1 MDLKGGMMKH
11 RVAMMSGA
19 VVLVMIGVS
28 GCFSQQKNNAPA
40 AQRSS
45 GGSAHPVSSAWS
57 GSHSAEI
64 SDPAYGMAAFTIDVP
79 NGWKFAGTILRPAGC
94 HASAYPAAGLS
105 YSVLSPDGVSAYMV
119 LPGVSWTGSSNGYNF
134 QGQKCPSNINID
146 SAAGLLLNIAVPSLH
161 PDAKSVTVL
170 PLDPKFQAALAANS
184 EQATAD
190 LRRNG
195 LQGRAIQD
203 AARVRVEY
211 ELNGQPIEELEFTVV
226 DCQQTQAQAT
236 MGRPY
241 TRLICYSRGTS
252 IIRAPKGHLDEMI
265 AHKPAFQ
272 QINSAW
278 NQRVIQ
284 DMTSRFQQM
293 QEASNRQFQQMTEHY
308 AKVNQDLIAR
318 SRQEDNVRADGTRK
332 AIMIDR
338 DAQAA
343 TDHSAQRTAQFSL
356 DRQTFINPS
365 TGEKIEASNQ
375 YNHQWMSSDGST
387 LIQTQDHTL
396 DPNGVV
402 YPVSQSW
409 TELIPSN

>member
-1 MDLKGGMMKH
+1 MKH

-45 GGSAHPVSSAWS
+45 GGTAHLVSSAWS

-94 HASAYPAAGLS
+94 HAPAYPAAGLS

-134 QGQKCPSNINID
+134 QGPKCPANINID

-241 TRLICYSRGTS
+241 TRLICHSRGTS

-265 AHKPAFQ
+265 HHAPAIA

-293 QEASNRQFQQMTEHY
+293 QEASDRQFQQMTEHY

-332 AIMIDR
+332 AMQIDR
-338 DAQAA
+338 DQRAA
-343 TDHSAQRTAQFSL
+343 IDHSAHATALYSL
-356 DRQTFINPS
+356 DRQTFINPI

-375 YNHQWMSSDGST
+375 YNHQWMSSDGET